1 MVIWLSIPTA
11 IVVQS
16 HLKMLQYTSAGRSK
30 GSNFSN
36 NTLLAVPT
44 FTVKGH
50 LQEGCRKRGI
60 TSLRVTILTANKQCA
75 TEVEYFDSSSS
86 QTASENLPFY
96 SVLVNTFEQRV
107 TRCFGVTPWCSFW
120 MTRIWPLTGESRYCF
135 PPVCLIFWWS
145 AWAYSPS
152 IVFCP
157 DKKLLLTRETIDS
170 IQETPA
176 VSNTWLNSE
185 QRNQLILWSQHFK

>member
-1 MVIWLSIPTA
+1 MLWKKHLSTLGPPGSSSVEFKKYYAWMVIWLSIPTA

-107 TRCFGVTPWCSFW
+107 TRCSTVTPWCSFW
-120 MTRIWPLTGESRYCF
+120 MTRIWPLTGESRLF
-135 PPVCLIFWWS
+135 PTRLS
-145 AWAYSPS
+145 N
-152 IVFCP
+152 
-157 DKKLLLTRETIDS
+157 LLVICMSLLPFHCVLPRQKTAFDS
-170 IQETPA
+170 
-176 VSNTWLNSE
+176 
-185 QRNQLILWSQHFK
+185 